1 MSHVKDI
8 LTALNLSRLAGT
20 EHVAAFHGSVHHFDV
35 PYVVLVGTPNVEVI
49 AHIAAANPQTGI
61 GLIVPLKAGGEEEHR
76 AAVSGVFSE
85 IAHKVVDASEVV
97 YLGPKVSSAAAFK
110 VIEETMWGINTMI
123 ARETYML
130 AAKNGVDL
138 NLLYGALANGAAGSQ
153 AFRDLWPHLLVG
165 NTFKADAQL
174 ATAHEALEAGL
185 EIAGNEVFYA
195 PLMGLAKQEAV
206 TPMGKVRPAVKSDT
220 KLEDITPVEPSK
232 VGFVGLGAMGRPMSL
247 VLHNAGLNV
256 VGYDVWDGA
265 REAYGKAGGKV
276 ADTVLDCAER
286 SDVFLLIVVNA
297 AQVEDILFAQGA
309 LTALA
314 QDATVLVMATVPSS
328 EIRRL
333 AERIARI
340 RPDVSLVD
348 CPVSGATPRAATGD
362 LMVFCGGLDE
372 SLSKGKAYRVLRLLS
387 SSQGN
392 EHYLVRVPGGV
403 GRGSAVKLSNQHL
416 AGTHI
421 SCVAEIQALIAKL
434 GMRSRDA
441 HSLLMSGPGWCWVLG
456 HRGVSMLN
464 GLIQPPMS
472 AVTIF
477 VKDMG
482 IVVAEA
488 GVLRERCPL
497 AALVQQQYVFAKS
510 LGWGNDDDSGLVRV
524 WKFAEIDV
532 AIVE

>member
-1 MSHVKDI
+1 MSHLKET
-8 LTALNLSRLAGT
+8 LTALNLGRLADT
-20 EHVAAFHGSVHHFDV
+20 EHVMASQSAVHHFDV
-35 PYVVLVGTPNVEVI
+35 PYVVLVGTPRIKAI

-61 GLIVPLKAGGEEEHR
+61 GLIVPLKRGREEEHR

-85 IAHKVVDASEVV
+85 TAHKIVDASGVV
-97 YLGPKVSSAAAFK
+97 YLGPKVAAAAQFK
-110 VIEETMWGINTMI
+110 VVEEAMWGANTMI

-130 AAKNGVDL
+130 AVKNGVDL

-153 AFRDLWPHLLVG
+153 ALRDLWPSLLVG
-165 NTFKADAQL
+165 GSFKADEQL
-174 ATAHEALEAGL
+174 AIAHQALEAGL
-185 EIAGNEVFYA
+185 ELAGNEVFYA

-206 TPMGKVRPAVKSDT
+206 TPMGKLRPAVEDNA
-220 KLEDITPVEPSK
+220 KLEDITPEEPNK

-247 VLHNAGLNV
+247 
-256 VGYDVWDGA
+256 
-265 REAYGKAGGKV
+265 GGKV
-276 ADTVLDCAER
+276 ADNVLDCAKGC
-286 SDVFLLIVVNA
+286 DVFLLIVVNA
-297 AQVEDILFAQGA
+297 AQIEDILFAQAA

-314 QDATVLVMATVPSS
+314 EDATVLVMATVPSS

-333 AERIARI
+333 SERIANI

-348 CPVSGATPRAATGD
+348 CPVSGGTPRAATGD
-362 LMVFCGGLDE
+362 LMVFCGGLDQ
-372 SLSKGKAYRVLRLLS
+372 SATKGKAYRVLRLLS

-392 EHYLVRVPGGV
+392 EHHLVRVPGGV

-421 SCVAEIQALIAKL
+421 SCVAEIQALVAKL
-434 GMRSRDA
+434 GMPGRAA
-441 HSLLMSGPGWCWVLG
+441 HRLLMGGPGWCWVLG

-464 GLIQPPMS
+464 GLTQPATS

-524 WKFAEIDV
+524 WKFADIDV
-532 AIVE
+532 AVVE

>member
-1 MSHVKDI
+1 MTHVKDI
-8 LTALNLSRLAGT
+8 LTALNLSRLADT
-20 EHVAAFHGSVHHFDV
+20 EHVASFHGSVHHFDV
-35 PYVVLVGTPNVEVI
+35 PYVVLVGTPSVEVI
-49 AHIAAANPQTGI
+49 AHIAAANP
-61 GLIVPLKAGGEEEHR
+61 PDRDR
-76 AAVSGVFSE
+76 ADP
-85 IAHKVVDASEVV
+85 HKIIDASEVV

-110 VIEETMWGINTMI
+110 VIEEAMWGTNTMI

-185 EIAGNEVFYA
+185 ELAGNEVFYA

-206 TPMGKVRPAVKSDT
+206 TPMGNVRPAVESNI
-220 KLEDITPVEPSK
+220 KLEDITSVEPSK

-256 VGYDVWDGA
+256 IGYDVWDGA

-276 ADTVLDCAER
+276 AETVLDCAEG

-333 AERIARI
+333 SERIARI
-340 RPDVSLVD
+340 RSDVSLVD

-421 SCVAEIQALIAKL
+421 SCVAEIQALVAKL
-434 GMRSRDA
+434 GMRGRDA
-441 HSLLMSGPGWCWVLG
+441 HHLLMTGPGWCW
-456 HRGVSMLN
+456 
-464 GLIQPPMS
+464 PPTS